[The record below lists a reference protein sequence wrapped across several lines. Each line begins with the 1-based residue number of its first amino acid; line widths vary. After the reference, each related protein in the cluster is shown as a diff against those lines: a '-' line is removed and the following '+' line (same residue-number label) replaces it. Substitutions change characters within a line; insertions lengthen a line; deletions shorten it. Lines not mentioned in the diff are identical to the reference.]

1 MEIDE
6 PSPEII
12 AAVQGAV
19 RWFDE
24 AKLTGIREIRK
35 DAKDMPRGYDK
46 GPCTYDVCKIF
57 RIFVPL
63 PPCLHWGLI
72 YSIDFTQP
80 PLLHLL
86 LRYPLPPPSADVIW
100 AYPLK

>member
-46 GPCTYDVCKIF
+46 ARSELD
-57 RIFVPL
+57 L
-63 PPCLHWGLI
+63 PTR
-72 YSIDFTQP
+72 TQ
-80 PLLHLL
+80 
-86 LRYPLPPPSADVIW
+86 Y
-100 AYPLK
+100 